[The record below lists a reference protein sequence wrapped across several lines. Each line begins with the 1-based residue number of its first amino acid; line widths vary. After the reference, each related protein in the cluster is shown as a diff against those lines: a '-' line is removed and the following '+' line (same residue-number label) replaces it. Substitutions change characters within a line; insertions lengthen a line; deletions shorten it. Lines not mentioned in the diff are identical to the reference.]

1 MSKTITGFE
10 LIQEIGKKGME
21 FKSTNGWTLE
31 FEEAKSIALLVLREI
46 QAADICDCGIDWL
59 IKEVEEAKMGEG

>member
-1 MSKTITGFE
+1 MATEITGFK
-10 LIQEIGKKGME
+10 LIQKIGIKAME

-46 QAADICDCGIDWL
+46 QAADLNEYGIDL
-59 IKEVEEAKMGEG
+59 LRKEVESAKM

>member
-1 MSKTITGFE
+1 MSNTITGFE
-10 LIQEIGKKGME
+10 LIQEIGKKGLE

-46 QAADICDCGIDWL
+46 QAADLNEYGIDL
-59 IKEVEEAKMGEG
+59 LRREVESAKM